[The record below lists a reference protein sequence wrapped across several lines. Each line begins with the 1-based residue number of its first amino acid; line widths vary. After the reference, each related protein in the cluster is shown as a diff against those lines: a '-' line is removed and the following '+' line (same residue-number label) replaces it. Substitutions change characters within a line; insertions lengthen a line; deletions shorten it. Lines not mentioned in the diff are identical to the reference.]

1 MFWARMSFGKR
12 KVDLLSYIFDNIEE
26 ISQNI
31 AQIIHLYNFLYT
43 SGVVI
48 HETTTAGQISPNN
61 TRFQHLEYLSR
72 VERSQW
78 SEYNEYE

>member
-1 MFWARMSFGKR
+1 MFRTWLSTGKLR
-12 KVDLLSYIFDNIEE
+12 VESLSYIFDNIEE

-31 AQIIHLYNFLYT
+31 AQIIHLYNFLYE

-48 HETTTAGQISPNN
+48 HETTTTGQITPNN
-61 TRFQHLEYLSR
+61 TRFQHLEYLSM

-78 SEYNEYE
+78 SEYN